1 MTKKIKQK
9 TAEIS
14 KEEQKAEILWDEIF
28 GLFISFIKDCS
39 DENKKLLLE
48 KFNEYLLQEVL
59 KQNKSNEYNLLVLFD
74 NASLSNT
81 HSDKIY
87 RSLNKLDK
95 TKPLILVI
103 HSGGGY
109 PGPAY
114 LVGKLCK
121 QFSNNKFIVAVPRYA
136 KSAAT
141 LLSCGADEIHMGK
154 LSELGPIDPQINN
167 MPTLGLK
174 NSVEHIAELVST
186 NPKSSEM
193 FARYLALTVEPI
205 SIGHYER
212 VAESSAQYA
221 VRLLEKNKEKLA
233 KEPGEIAARLVYG
246 YKDHGFVIDQEE
258 AETIFGDKV
267 LKKDTDEYNI
277 SDSIYGILSRIE
289 SLANIVDYK
298 FSYIG
303 SLKAESIYLEK
314 KPKK

>member
-1 MTKKIKQK
+1 MTKRSNNTQDKKELK
-9 TAEIS
+9 KEIIWNDVLNIF
-14 KEEQKAEILWDEIF
+14 ILY
-28 GLFISFIKDCS
+28 IKDSS
-39 DENKKLLLE
+39 DENKKLFLE
-48 KFNEYLLQEVL
+48 KFNEYLNQEVK
-59 KQNKSNEYNLLVLFD
+59 KQAKSNEYNILVLFD

-87 RSLNKLDK
+87 RSLNKLDR

-114 LVGKLCK
+114 LIGKLCK
-121 QFSNNKFIVAVPRYA
+121 QFSDKKFIAVVPRYA

-174 NSVEHIAELVST
+174 NSVEHIAELVGN

-193 FARYLALTVEPI
+193 FARYLALTIEPI

-212 VAESSAQYA
+212 VAESAAQYA
-221 VRLLEKNKEKLA
+221 IRLLEKKKDLLI
-233 KEPGEIAARLVYG
+233 KDPGEIATRLVYG
-246 YKDHGFVIDQEE
+246 YKDHSFVIDQEE

-267 LKKDTDEYNI
+267 LKKDTDEYKI
-277 SDSIYGILSRIE
+277 GDCIYSLLSRIE
-289 SLANIVDYK
+289 NLTNLIDYK
-298 FSYIG
+298 FSFIG
-303 SLKAESIYLEK
+303 ELMIDSIFLEK
-314 KPKK
+314 KPKR